1 MIYPKKREKTEEA
14 IKEAIKEA
22 LIQLL
27 KQQSIHTINVTD
39 IANTASINRVTIY
52 RHFSDKWEILESIEN
67 EVLTRFIQPHQNLK
81 LNLQKAL
88 EIGLGKEFILKPLSE
103 FLSVFHLQLD
113 KLQVLT
119 SSHSNSGFSNRLLT
133 FLIEL
138 ETQSHSYTHLQIPSN
153 IRELFSYSIMSMLLG
168 IIEFWSDHPN
178 MTSEELAEFIFDV
191 RFGAIHQLTQRQQ
204 NNH

>member
-1 MIYPKKREKTEEA
+1 MIYHKKREKTEEA
-14 IKEAIKEA
+14 IKEA

-27 KQQSIHTINVTD
+27 KQHSIHTINVTD
-39 IANTASINRVTIY
+39 IANTASVNRVTIY

-81 LNLQKAL
+81 LSLQKAL
-88 EIGLGKEFILKPLSE
+88 EMGLGKEYILKPLSE

-119 SSHSNSGFSNRLLT
+119 SGHSNSGFSNKLLK

-138 ETQSHSYTHLQIPSN
+138 ETDSHFYTHLQISSKTQ
-153 IRELFSYSIMSMLLG
+153 ELFSYSIMSMLLG
-168 IIEFWSDHPN
+168 IIEFWSNHPN

-191 RFGAIHQLTQRQQ
+191 RFGAIHQLNQRQQ
-204 NNH
+204 NNP